1 MTFDA
6 AAADLISRLR
16 IASGWCVYECIE
28 GTWEFES
35 DRVTL
40 SFVIDGSCVE
50 IRNLAVRRCNGCGHR
65 ILEHVHATADEYGLS
80 VSASNVR
87 ENARGFWQKM
97 GYEEGTCLGEFFRCI

>member
-6 AAADLISRLR
+6 AEVLISRLR

-40 SFVIDGSCVE
+40 SFVINDSCVE
-50 IRNLAVRRCNGCGHR
+50 IRNITVRKNGERGHH
-65 ILEHVHATADEYGLS
+65 ILEHIHATADEHGLS
-80 VSASNVR
+80 VFASNVR
-87 ENARGFWQKM
+87 DDARGFWRKM
-97 GYEEGTCLGEFFRCI
+97 GYEEGTCLGEFFRCV